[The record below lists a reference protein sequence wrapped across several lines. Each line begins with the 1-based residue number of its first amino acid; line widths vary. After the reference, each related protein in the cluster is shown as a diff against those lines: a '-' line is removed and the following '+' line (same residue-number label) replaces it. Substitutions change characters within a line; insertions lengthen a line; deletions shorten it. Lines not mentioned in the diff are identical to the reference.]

1 MAGQVWSTSSLGG
14 YLFSPP
20 LSKVLRYAVQPLVKF
35 RQFADIKDAATQG
48 KGKGDTMHWNVRLVF
63 KIKHLLGFSEGVR

>member
-48 KGKGDTMHWNVRLVF
+48 KGKGDTMHWNVDRMLRRLF
-63 KIKHLLGFSEGVR
+63 GLA

>member
-20 LSKVLRYAVQPLVKF
+20 LSKVLRFAVQPLVKL
-35 RQFADIKDAATQG
+35 TG
-48 KGKGDTMHWNVRLVF
+48 KRDLT
-63 KIKHLLGFSEGVR
+63 